1 MRLIDM
7 DKLEGSL
14 HTTEMSENFGTV
26 TSEEIGEWLEAQPIV
41 AQWHKLIFR
50 PLTEE
55 EQADYDYQEWPC
67 MVDGLPDFDK
77 DVLVT
82 DGKKVWLD
90 CFYMADF
97 IYLAYTDGSAYD
109 VIAWMEI
116 PPYKETQNDREKN
129 NID

>member
-1 MRLIDM
+1 
-7 DKLEGSL
+7 
-14 HTTEMSENFGTV
+14 
-26 TSEEIGEWLEAQPIV
+26 
-41 AQWHKLIFR
+41 
-50 PLTEE
+50 
-55 EQADYDYQEWPC
+55 

-109 VIAWMEI
+109 VIAWMEL
-116 PPYKETQNDREKN
+116 PQPYNEIN
-129 NID
+129 